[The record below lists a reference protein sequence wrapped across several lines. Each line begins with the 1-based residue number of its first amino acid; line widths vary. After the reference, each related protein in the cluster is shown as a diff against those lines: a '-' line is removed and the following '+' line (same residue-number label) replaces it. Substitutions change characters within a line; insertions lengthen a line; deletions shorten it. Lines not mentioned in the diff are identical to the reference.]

1 MPTVNNIGFTTPT
14 ISFEEFKTKA
24 EDLTARM
31 SVLNELLKEA
41 DKLVQQVDHDSF
53 DDEQQDDA
61 YNLAHDIAH
70 AANAQF
76 DSFGPNGGFWLPS
89 TC

>member
-1 MPTVNNIGFTTPT
+1 MPTVKNSFTTTP
-14 ISFEEFKTKA
+14 ISFDEFKTKA
-24 EDLTARM
+24 EDLAKRFE
-31 SVLNELLKEA
+31 VLNDLIKEA
-41 DKLVQQVDHDSF
+41 DKLVEQVDLGTF

-76 DSFGPNGGFWLPS
+76 DSFGVGGGFWLPS